1 MVLSQTAQYAL
12 RAMAWL
18 TTVPSGEPIRVK
30 DLSNAT
36 GIPSHYLSK
45 VMRRLVLAGL
55 VTSQKGQGG
64 GFLLAKPPDKIPFT
78 AILTAVDAYPNDGSC
93 AFGWGRCDS
102 VHPCPLHDSWSRLN
116 EQLEA
121 WATGTTLAD
130 LARDGFENREV
141 RLQAADDESAES
153 EPSIG

>member
-18 TTVPSGEPIRVK
+18 TTLPSGEPIRVK

-36 GIPSHYLSK
+36 SIPSHYLSK

-64 GFLLAKPPDKIPFT
+64 GFLLAKPPDEIPFI
-78 AILTAVDAYPNDGSC
+78 AILTAVDAYANDGSC
-93 AFGWGRCDS
+93 AFGWGQCDS

-116 EQLEA
+116 EQFEA
-121 WATGTTLAD
+121 WAKGTTLAD
-130 LARDGFENREV
+130 LARDRFENREV
-141 RLQAADDESAES
+141 RVQTATDASAES
-153 EPSIG
+153 EPRIG